1 MKTSTT
7 TTGGRKAPA
16 FTDTQAM
23 RNRRLLR
30 EQAER
35 EGRLLAVLI
44 VECCIFGLIIGV
56 ELLRH

>member
-7 TTGGRKAPA
+7 TGGLAAPA

-30 EQAER
+30 EQAEC

-44 VECCIFGLIIGV
+44 VECCIFGSIIGV